1 MREGMLASA
10 SSPLYNFRIRKC
22 ENVREDK
29 LRDFLEGG
37 GGLFSS
43 HTIIFIHHIETMDT
57 NLKY

>member
-1 MREGMLASA
+1 MYKRVVSMREGMLASA

-37 GGLFSS
+37 RRFV
-43 HTIIFIHHIETMDT
+43 
-57 NLKY
+57 